1 MKRLLLSI
9 GIVFLGL
16 TALAQQSTTQVVA
29 PPSNVDLQDPQS
41 ITLKPGFWAKSG
53 SVFRA
58 HIGYKEL
65 NMNCPIVTKA
75 DFRVAYVSPNTYRPE
90 AINEDLRLALS
101 YDTAGNTSRI
111 YFANAGTSTG
121 SGSATSHTFSEE
133 VIASLIYVYP
143 NPTLGQITVSWDD
156 SVDNLIAS
164 ASLVMPNGVNIP
176 LSISTANGK
185 REGNLS
191 FSGTTG
197 MYFLHVNLTDGR
209 VVPKKVIKT

>member
-9 GIVFLGL
+9 GIGFLGL
-16 TALAQQSTTQVVA
+16 TAQAQQSTTQVVA
-29 PPSNVDLQDPQS
+29 PPSNVDLQDPRS

-58 HIGYKEL
+58 HIGYREL

-111 YFANAGTSTG
+111 YFAKAATSTG
-121 SGSATSHTFSEE
+121 SGKSPKFSKE
-133 VIASLIYVYP
+133 VIAALIYIYP
-143 NPTLGQITVSWDD
+143 NPTRGRITVSWDD

-164 ASLVMPNGVNIP
+164 ARLVMPNGVNIP
-176 LSISTANGK
+176 LSISTVNGK
-185 REGNLS
+185 REGSLS
-191 FSGTTG
+191 FSGNTG
-197 MYFLHVNLTDGR
+197 MYFLHVALTDGR
-209 VVPKKVIKT
+209 IVPKKVINI

>member
-1 MKRLLLSI
+1 MKRRLLNACIAFIGLS
-9 GIVFLGL
+9 VY
-16 TALAQQSTTQVVA
+16 AQQSTTQVVA
-29 PPSNVDLQDPQS
+29 PPSNVDLQDPRS

-58 HIGYKEL
+58 HIGYREL
-65 NMNCPIVTKA
+65 NMDCPIVTKA
-75 DFRVAYVSPNTYRPE
+75 NFRVAYVSPNNYSPE
-90 AINEDLRLALS
+90 AINANLRLALS

-143 NPTLGQITVSWDD
+143 NPTRGRITVSWDD

-164 ASLVMPNGVNIP
+164 ASLVMPNGVAIP
-176 LSISTANGK
+176 LSISTVNGK
-185 REGNLS
+185 REGSLS

-197 MYFLHVNLTDGR
+197 MYFLHITLTDGR
-209 VVPKKVIKT
+209 IVPKKVIKI